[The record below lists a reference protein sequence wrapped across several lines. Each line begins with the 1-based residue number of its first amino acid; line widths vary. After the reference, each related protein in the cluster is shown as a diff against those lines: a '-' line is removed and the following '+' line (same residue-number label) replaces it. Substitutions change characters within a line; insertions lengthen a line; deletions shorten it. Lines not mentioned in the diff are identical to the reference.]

1 MPSAVA
7 NVQPRTLRGRLLLGH
22 AVAIVGVLL
31 ILGVVVDRVLE
42 RHFTDQL
49 TDSLTNVGRA
59 IELALPEQGDLQPA
73 AVRLGQATGTRVTV
87 IGTDG
92 VVLADSQQDPAG
104 MDNHRNRPEVSQALA
119 GRVGGSSRESATV
132 GGAFRYVALPPR
144 FGRIVRVA
152 LPLSD
157 VESKVQ
163 TVRLIL
169 AAGFGLA
176 ALASLLVL
184 AAIARGLSVPLR
196 RMAASVE
203 RLDRQDLTARIPEE
217 GTDELIGL
225 ARTVNQMRDEVASQ
239 VDAMGRDRAA
249 RDAILSALDEGIV
262 LFGAGGNVLYQN
274 SSAVRLLEGPIQD
287 ARSLVPSALR
297 ELMSSIQR
305 GRDPRPMAASG
316 SESEVV
322 EGPSGRTLHAAATLI
337 PGDGSVLLVL
347 RDVTEAKRVDAVRR
361 DFVANAS
368 HELKTPAAAIQALAE
383 TIAGAASEDPKAV
396 ARFAEQ
402 LRREAGRLAR
412 VISDLLDLSRLE
424 GEAGERTELRLDRIA
439 VTAAE
444 RSRSR
449 AERAGISLEVAADG
463 PVRVSGSSRD
473 LGLLVHN
480 LIENAIQYTRRGG
493 RVNVSI
499 AADGAGAVLVVR
511 DSGIGIPAKEQSRI
525 FERFY
530 RVDRARSRQTGGTGL
545 GLSIVKHVA
554 ENHGGTVTVQS
565 ELGQGSTFT
574 VRLPLVR

>member
-1 MPSAVA
+1 MPPPVA

-22 AVAIVGVLL
+22 VVAIVGVLL

-49 TDSLTNVGRA
+49 TDSLINEGRA

-73 AVRLGQATGTRVTV
+73 AVTLGQATGTRVTV

-104 MDNHRNRPEVSQALA
+104 MDNHRNRPEVRQALA
-119 GRVGGSSRESATV
+119 GRIGVSSRESATV
-132 GGAFRYVALPPR
+132 GAAFRYVALPPR
-144 FGRIVRVA
+144 SGRIVRLA
-152 LPLSD
+152 LPLSE
-157 VESKVQ
+157 VESRLQ

-169 AAGFGLA
+169 AGGFGLA

-184 AAIARGLSVPLR
+184 AAVARGLSVPLR
-196 RMAASVE
+196 A
-203 RLDRQDLTARIPEE
+203 
-217 GTDELIGL
+217 
-225 ARTVNQMRDEVASQ
+225 VNQMRGEVASRI
-239 VDAMGRDRAA
+239 DAMGRDRAA

-262 LFGAGGNVLYQN
+262 LFGPGGKVLYQN

-297 ELMSSIQR
+297 ELVSSIQR
-305 GRDPRPMAASG
+305 GRDPRPKAGSG
-316 SESEVV
+316 SEAEVM

-402 LRREAGRLAR
+402 LQREAGRLAR

-439 VTAAE
+439 AAAAE

-473 LGLLVHN
+473 LSLLVHN

-511 DSGIGIPAKEQSRI
+511 DSGIGIPAKEQNRI

-554 ENHGGTVTVQS
+554 ENHGGTVTMQS

-574 VRLPLVR
+574 VRLPLAR

>member
-1 MPSAVA
+1 M
-7 NVQPRTLRGRLLLGH
+7 
-22 AVAIVGVLL
+22 
-31 ILGVVVDRVLE
+31 
-42 RHFTDQL
+42 
-49 TDSLTNVGRA
+49 
-59 IELALPEQGDLQPA
+59 
-73 AVRLGQATGTRVTV
+73 
-87 IGTDG
+87 
-92 VVLADSQQDPAG
+92 
-104 MDNHRNRPEVSQALA
+104 
-119 GRVGGSSRESATV
+119 
-132 GGAFRYVALPPR
+132 
-144 FGRIVRVA
+144 
-152 LPLSD
+152 
-157 VESKVQ
+157 
-163 TVRLIL
+163 RLIL

-184 AAIARGLSVPLR
+184 AGIAGGLSGPLR

-203 RLDRQDLTARIPEE
+203 RLDRQDLTERIPEE

-225 ARTVNQMRDEVASQ
+225 ARTVNQMRDEVASRI
-239 VDAMGRDRAA
+239 DAMGRDRAA

-262 LFGAGGNVLYQN
+262 LFGAEGSVLYQN

-297 ELMSSIQR
+297 ELISSIQR
-305 GRDPRPMAASG
+305 GRDPQPKAGFG
-316 SESEVV
+316 SEAEVV

-402 LRREAGRLAR
+402 LQREAGRLAR

-439 VTAAE
+439 VAAAE

-473 LGLLVHN
+473 IGLLVHN

-493 RVNVSI
+493 KVNVSI

-574 VRLPLVR
+574 VRLPLAR